1 VTSHATVFRAST
13 ANLSDLAALRFQ
25 WRTEEAGEKGLSRE
39 GFDVKFFEWCER
51 HRESHRAY
59 VATIDGRAVGCA
71 WLFVIERVPG
81 PEKFLRRA
89 GIVQSVYVQPVH
101 RGAGVGTT
109 LVESLISDA
118 RTMELDYLLTHPSP
132 ASFLFYQRLGFD
144 AADRALEL
152 RFDPTREREGR

>member
-1 VTSHATVFRAST
+1 VASNANVFRAGT
-13 ANLSDLAALRFQ
+13 ANVSDLAALRFQ

-39 GFDVKFFEWCER
+39 GFELKFFEWYEK

-59 VATIDGRAVGCA
+59 VATIDGKSVGCA
-71 WLFVIERVPG
+71 WLFVVERVPG
-81 PEKFLRRA
+81 PAKLVRRA

-101 RGAGVGTT
+101 RGGGVGTK

-118 RTMELDYLLTHPSP
+118 RTMELDYLATHPSP
-132 ASFLFYQRLGFD
+132 ASFPFYKRLGFD

-152 RFDPTREREGR
+152 RFTAP